1 VKKVSLWVPHC
12 TLGRCRFLRFRLG
25 DLVTRGASGSILAR
39 IQGRV
44 ADRFVL
50 PDGRSIHPYTLVN
63 PLLNQAPWLR
73 QYQIIQERADR
84 IRVKLVPVPDMN
96 PEPEAIAA
104 LGRILASASGVGVG
118 VDVEMV
124 DRIWPAPTASSAPT
138 IGPDR
143 AVSLPCRPS
152 VPMGADARPAHCT
165 RVASSS
171 RACPFHSR

>member
-1 VKKVSLWVPHC
+1 
-12 TLGRCRFLRFRLG
+12 
-25 DLVTRGASGSILAR
+25 
-39 IQGRV
+39 V

-73 QYQIIQERADR
+73 QYQLIQERADR
-84 IRVKLVPVPDMN
+84 IRVKLVPVPDRH

-124 DRIWPAPTASSAPT
+124 DRIWPAPNGKFRPYY
-138 IGPDR
+138 R
-143 AVSLPCRPS
+143 A
-152 VPMGADARPAHCT
+152 
-165 RVASSS
+165 
-171 RACPFHSR
+171 